1 MCTKGIRRRLSWLA
15 GATALAACLWILAG
29 STALAQSGDLQG
41 AVSSAI
47 AHDAML
53 KNQPITAAADHGVV
67 TLSGTV
73 ETEQQR
79 QQAETDAANVAGVSG
94 IQNNITVTGG
104 SDQSQPAPPPP
115 QDQSQQVPPPPADN
129 QQANQ
134 PTNQPNQAAPQN
146 SQEMPPPPPPD
157 QPSQPTPA
165 PAARAPYP
173 QGGYGQQ
180 PYGQQPYGQRPYGG
194 YGGYPPP
201 QQTSGP
207 VTIPAGTLL
216 QIRLSEPLDV
226 AKVQDGTVFQ
236 ATVASDVFMG
246 NVLAV
251 PRGAVLQGTVVKV
264 KKPSGLG
271 GNSELELQVTSLNLG
286 GNSYPLLTDTW
297 ASKGPNKAGY
307 TAGNTVGG
315 AAIGA
320 IIGGLIGRGPGAAV
334 GAVAGG
340 ATGLAASGATNG
352 PRLYLPVESL
362 LNFHLSNAV
371 TVQPVSWQEA
381 QRLEQSAPRLQR
393 RPVYMAPP
401 YPYGYPYPYPYPYRA
416 W

>member
-1 MCTKGIRRRLSWLA
+1 M
-15 GATALAACLWILAG
+15 
-29 STALAQSGDLQG
+29 AQSGDLQG

-115 QDQSQQVPPPPADN
+115 PDQSQQVPPPPADN

-134 PTNQPNQAAPQN
+134 PQAAPQN

-180 PYGQQPYGQRPYGG
+180 PYGQQPYGQQPYGQQPYG
-194 YGGYPPP
+194 QRPYGGYPPP

-236 ATVASDVFMG
+236 ATVASDVFQG
-246 NVLAV
+246 NVLAI

-352 PRLYLPVESL
+352 PRLYLPAESL